1 MWIQSEKSLLKLSE
15 LVLSHVSV
23 ETPCNWKVKE
33 LNEEESPFSAFTELQ
48 LFVLMVNEFDKFF
61 PVVLFKSVV
70 GEIFGNLPWVIDDV
84 VTKDVHSVRMR
95 PNFGISNLEIAF
107 TDLLVVDI
115 V

>member
-23 ETPCNWKVKE
+23 ETSCNWKVKE
-33 LNEEESPFSAFTELQ
+33 LDEEESPFSAFTELQ
-48 LFVLMVNEFDKFF
+48 LFILMVNEFDKLF

-70 GEIFGNLPWVIDDV
+70 GEIFGNLPWVLDAI
-84 VTKDVHSVRMR
+84 VTKDVHSVSMG
-95 PNFGISNLEIAF
+95 PDFAIFNLEVAF
-107 TDLLVVDI
+107 TDLLVFDV